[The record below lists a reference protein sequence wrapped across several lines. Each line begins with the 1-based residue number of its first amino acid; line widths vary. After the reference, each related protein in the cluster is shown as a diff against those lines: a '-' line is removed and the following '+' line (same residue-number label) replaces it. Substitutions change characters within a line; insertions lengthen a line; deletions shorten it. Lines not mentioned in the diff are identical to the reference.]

1 MGIREIDKR
10 LAELNSS
17 DRLSLLNETL
27 EHFQKSGNNEAVC
40 DVLFL
45 LGSEYTS
52 TGELSKGGETYQ
64 RAAELFQSTGN
75 LNGEAI
81 SYNNLGF
88 IHKVLGDTETA
99 LNFYNK
105 ALDIYRKA
113 GSKQRESKVLSNTGK
128 LYFDSGEYLE
138 AIECFE
144 DALELPGDSGD
155 DQNSANILVA
165 LGSSYLKANDL
176 PRALEAFNKSLE
188 LRKNLGDK
196 KGVSVS
202 LKLAAGVYLLMGEED
217 KAEKLIMNNA
227 EIAWKPLDSTDSAAD
242 TYEGSESAQNSA
254 HNLAEI
260 SRNVVEMVKQ
270 SSEAKNLSLIFRQ
283 ETGNIPV
290 MTNREEASELIRSLV
305 LRAIDWTEAGKSVYV
320 YAGFHGGKA
329 RCEVIDEGA
338 DMTADEASE
347 DPVISGIRDAAEG
360 SSIVLSHEKMIGA
373 GNTFILEFY
382 GN

>member
-1 MGIREIDKR
+1 
-10 LAELNSS
+10 
-17 DRLSLLNETL
+17 
-27 EHFQKSGNNEAVC
+27 
-40 DVLFL
+40 
-45 LGSEYTS
+45 

-88 IHKVLGDTETA
+88 IHKALGDTETA

-202 LKLAAGVYLLMGEED
+202 LKLAAGVYLLMGNED
-217 KAEKLIMNNA
+217 KGGKLIMENA
-227 EIAWKPLDSTDSAAD
+227 AIMWKPSENAAPD
-242 TYEGSESAQNSA
+242 TYESMNSA
-254 HNLAEI
+254 LNLVEI
-260 SRNVVEMVKQ
+260 AGSVFEEEKQ
-270 SSEAKNLSLIFRQ
+270 SAAAKNVSLIFRQ
-283 ETGNIPV
+283 EGGNIPV
-290 MTNREEASELIRSLV
+290 MTNREEASGLIRSLV
-305 LRAIDWTEAGKSVYV
+305 SRAIDWTQAGKS
-320 YAGFHGGKA
+320 
-329 RCEVIDEGA
+329 
-338 DMTADEASE
+338 
-347 DPVISGIRDAAEG
+347 
-360 SSIVLSHEKMIGA
+360 
-373 GNTFILEFY
+373 
-382 GN
+382 